1 MDVYQTAVLSSVVWD
16 WIVDLILGKK
26 SDGTTNGN

>member
-1 MDVYQTAVLSSVVWD
+1 MDVYQTAVLSSGVWD
-16 WIVDLILGKK
+16 WILDLVFGKK